1 VTHVHS
7 WRTTTADNYR
17 ACETCPVAWRLVD
30 GQWREMQPRSVR
42 KSRVVA
48 SGKKV
53 FAGMYANNRKAL
65 NDLRGYWS

>member
-7 WRTTTADNYR
+7 WRTTTAENYR

-30 GQWREMQPRSVR
+30 GQWIEMQPGSVR
-42 KSRVVA
+42 KSRAVA

-53 FAGMYANNRKAL
+53 PGGMYADTRKAL
-65 NDLRGYWS
+65 NDLHGYWS

>member
-7 WRTTTADNYR
+7 WRSTTADNYR
-17 ACETCPVAWRLVD
+17 ACETCPVAWRLVE
-30 GQWREMQPRSVR
+30 GQWIEMQPKSVQ
-42 KSRVVA
+42 KSRAVA

-53 FAGMYANNRKAL
+53 SAGMYADDRKAS